1 MYKNTTYCNNIF
13 QTAEEECSS
22 PPKTK
27 EKKRG
32 RKAKGKERALIERL
46 VKLKDSVCLFIK
58 NFAVPFD
65 NNQAERDV
73 RNVKTKAKVSG
84 CFQSKEGA
92 LFYLTIM
99 SYLSTARKHGIN
111 AYNALKA
118 AFEGKGEMVLG
129 LCGTE

>member
-1 MYKNTTYCNNIF
+1 MLVLKYIV
-13 QTAEEECSS
+13 
-22 PPKTK
+22 
-27 EKKRG
+27 EKITSK
-32 RKAKGKERALIERL
+32 IERL

-92 LFYLTIM
+92 
-99 SYLSTARKHGIN
+99 
-111 AYNALKA
+111 
-118 AFEGKGEMVLG
+118 
-129 LCGTE
+129 

>member
-1 MYKNTTYCNNIF
+1 M
-13 QTAEEECSS
+13 
-22 PPKTK
+22 
-27 EKKRG
+27 
-32 RKAKGKERALIERL
+32 
-46 VKLKDSVCLFIK
+46 
-58 NFAVPFD
+58 PFD

-111 AYNALKA
+111 AYNFILLVMLSLSLLFFVLSNIFAFIYSITIQKAVIYIANKATLKIKECIMQ
-118 AFEGKGEMVLG
+118 FIDRFDDNEKSNQP
-129 LCGTE
+129 